1 MNVQYLET
9 HQHWKMSSIKVFS
22 GGTTWLQEKHP
33 VCTNSKLSS
42 VQAFIGPR
50 HAAFGNHHLT
60 PENRDT
66 SVTAGNT
73 PELNEQ
79 AIEKKPWVKWAS

>member
-1 MNVQYLET
+1 MPALSSYELVEWNLKKNYTVLLHSMNVQYLET
-9 HQHWKMSSIKVFS
+9 RQHWKSSFIKVFP

-50 HAAFGNHHLT
+50 HAAL
-60 PENRDT
+60 EI
-66 SVTAGNT
+66 TA
-73 PELNEQ
+73 
-79 AIEKKPWVKWAS
+79 